1 MSEKMN
7 ELMEKS
13 PDKVK
18 GVLNILMESP
28 YFYRFDDEE
37 LFLFLRRNEP
47 EFREFNREWSVWE
60 LNMDDKCARVLK
72 SEWFNKAI
80 TPANRL
86 QFRLGKRDEC
96 IAFMLLIEFFEKT
109 LEENSMTA
117 DEARNPMFKFGDLLE
132 FQRQR
137 FQELFKDDVETYTSE
152 YVQRNILLPLMPQLV
167 KHRFLNEE
175 PRPKGMPMRGVVNGL
190 GGGLA
195 HSGSGSDHAVV
206 AGHGDHLD
214 DGAHAAAFIAHH
226 PGKGSPQLGLAGG
239 IRYVAHFTF

>member
-47 EFREFNREWSVWE
+47 EFREFYREWFDWD
-60 LNMDDKCARVLK
+60 LNLDDKCARVLK

-152 YVQRNILLPLMPQLV
+152 YIQRNILLPLMPQLV

-175 PRPKGMPMRGVVNGL
+175 PRPKGMQLTREQYIYEMLPALYHYN
-190 GGGLA
+190 
-195 HSGSGSDHAVV
+195 SGRLNEAISNPNAEDPETIPTGEEFEPTVDENDAETTTTED
-206 AGHGDHLD
+206 GDE
-214 DGAHAAAFIAHH
+214 
-226 PGKGSPQLGLAGG
+226 
-239 IRYVAHFTF
+239 RE

>member
-1 MSEKMN
+1 MSDKMN

-13 PDKVK
+13 PEKVK

-28 YFYRFDDEE
+28 YFYRDDDEE

-47 EFREFNREWSVWE
+47 EFREFYREWFDWD
-60 LNMDDKCARVLK
+60 LNLDDKCARILK

-109 LEENSMTA
+109 LEDNSMTA

-137 FQELFKDDVETYTSE
+137 FQELFKDDAATYSAPIFKRGAASE
-152 YVQRNILLPLMPQLV
+152 RY
-167 KHRFLNEE
+167 
-175 PRPKGMPMRGVVNGL
+175 
-190 GGGLA
+190 
-195 HSGSGSDHAVV
+195 AVDKR
-206 AGHGDHLD
+206 AIYL
-214 DGAHAAAFIAHH
+214 
-226 PGKGSPQLGLAGG
+226 
-239 IRYVAHFTF
+239 